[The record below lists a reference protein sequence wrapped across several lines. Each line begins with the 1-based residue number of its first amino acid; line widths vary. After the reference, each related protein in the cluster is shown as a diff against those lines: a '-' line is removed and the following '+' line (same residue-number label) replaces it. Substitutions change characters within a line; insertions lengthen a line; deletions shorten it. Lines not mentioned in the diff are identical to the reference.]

1 MPLVLRIILIV
12 SSILTFGYVA
22 SRIRKEKLKLE
33 NAIFWILLS
42 IVLVILGLF
51 PQMMFA
57 LADCL
62 GIMSSVNLV
71 YLVVIFILLYKV
83 FDLSIKLARVQ
94 ERLDQLVQVLA
105 IKEHNKECDGN
116 EE

>member
-12 SSILTFGYVA
+12 SSVLTFGYIA
-22 SRIRKEKLKLE
+22 SKIRKEKLKLE
-33 NAIFWILLS
+33 NAIFWIVLS
-42 IVLVILGLF
+42 LVLIVLGLF
-51 PQMMFA
+51 PQMMYA

-71 YLVVIFILLYKV
+71 YLIVIFILLYKV
-83 FDLSIKLARVQ
+83 FDLSVKLARVQ
-94 ERLDQLVQVLA
+94 EKLDKLVQVIA
-105 IKEHNKECDGN
+105 IKEHKTGNDGN